1 MANFRMSG
9 NLMFDNK
16 TGQPAARVQGD
27 IIFNNKT
34 GQPAARMNDAKNA
47 IQGATG
53 SMTDVALWWFF
64 VHKP

>member
-1 MANFRMSG
+1 MAKFTLKG
-9 NLMFDNK
+9 NDLLLPSSSKVAYVKGN
-16 TGQPAARVQGD
+16 D
-27 IIFNNKT
+27 ILLPSSSKVASISDVK
-34 GQPAARMNDAKNA
+34 RD